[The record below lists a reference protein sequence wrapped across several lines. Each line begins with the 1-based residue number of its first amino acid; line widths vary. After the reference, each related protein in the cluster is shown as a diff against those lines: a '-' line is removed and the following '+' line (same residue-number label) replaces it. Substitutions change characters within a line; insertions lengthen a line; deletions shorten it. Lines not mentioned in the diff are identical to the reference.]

1 MNIPL
6 QMACSKKLE
15 VTTQFKELSGPYQNK
30 AGKPALSRRKC
41 QRQGE
46 AEFQIQSETGR

>member
-1 MNIPL
+1 MV
-6 QMACSKKLE
+6 AFSKVLE
-15 VTTQFKELSGPYQNK
+15 VMIQFKELSRRYQNK

-46 AEFQIQSETGR
+46 VEFQLQRKMSHP